1 MTLEDEKRKTAR
13 QTRNGQGILMLA
25 HAVAVALKDE
35 LEAAKLKLTTQ
46 TVVLNASRNQ
56 YDALTSRFTGLE
68 KDYNYLIERFAEAQK
83 GK

>member
-1 MTLEDEKRKTAR
+1 
-13 QTRNGQGILMLA
+13 MLA